1 MTVTSPDRISP
12 PPGRAAFRFIAWLG
26 QIHLILILLLPFCW
40 YPLLSHSAESSHGK
54 GGHGSVADTT
64 SAPHAHGAAGVGQW
78 EGSPE
83 GKAYSES
90 NHHLAGFFVL
100 LIGLSELRQSLVP
113 LQLVW
118 SRFLLPFAMLG
129 AGLFLMIWSD
139 HEAWPIGPRS
149 LLETLSGNYG
159 EMTQHKIFGVLLLGV
174 GAVELIRRT
183 GGLNEPLWKVPL
195 PALALVGG
203 LMLFMHAHGPH
214 PAAHTIMINHTVM
227 GALAIT
233 AGICKLLADR
243 TGSQAAIPA
252 YVGMPT
258 GGSHMLSAS
267 IRGRWSLA
275 WSSLILLIGLQLM
288 AYSE

>member
-1 MTVTSPDRISP
+1 MIETSPDRISAL
-12 PPGRAAFRFIAWLG
+12 PGRATFRCIAWLG
-26 QIHLILILLLPFCW
+26 QILLLLLTCW
-40 YPLLSHSAESSHGK
+40 FPLLSHSAESSHGK

-64 SAPHAHGAAGVGQW
+64 SAHQAHGSAGAGQW

-83 GKAYSES
+83 GKAYSEF
-90 NHHLAGFFVL
+90 NHHIAGFFVL

-113 LQLVW
+113 LQLLW
-118 SRFLLPFAMLG
+118 SRFLLPIAMLG

-139 HEAWPIGPRS
+139 HAAWPIGPLS
-149 LLETLSGNYG
+149 LLETLSGNHG

-174 GAVELIRRT
+174 GTVELIRRT
-183 GGLNEPLWKVPL
+183 GESNDTWLKVSL
-195 PALALVGG
+195 PALAIVGG
-203 LMLFMHAHGPH
+203 LMLFMHTHGPH
-214 PAAHTIMINHTVM
+214 PAAHTIVIHHAIM

-258 GGSHMLSAS
+258 GGTGIFSAS
-267 IRGRWSLA
+267 ACFRWSLA
-275 WSSLILLIGLQLM
+275 WSSLILVIGLQLLV
-288 AYSE
+288 YSE

>member
-1 MTVTSPDRISP
+1 MTVTSPDWISAL
-12 PPGRAAFRFIAWLG
+12 PGRAAFRFISCLG
-26 QIHLILILLLPFCW
+26 QILLILLTCCFPF
-40 YPLLSHSAESSHGK
+40 LSYSAESSHGK
-54 GGHGSVADTT
+54 GGHGLVADTT
-64 SAPHAHGAAGVGQW
+64 SAHHAPGSAEVGQW

-83 GKAYSES
+83 GKAYSEF

-113 LQLVW
+113 LQLLW
-118 SRFLLPFAMLG
+118 SRFLLPIAMLG

-139 HEAWPIGPRS
+139 HAAWPIGPLS
-149 LLETLSGNYG
+149 LLETLSGNHG

-174 GAVELIRRT
+174 GTVELIRRT
-183 GGLNEPLWKVPL
+183 GGLNDIWWKFLL
-195 PALALVGG
+195 PALAIVGG
-203 LMLFMHAHGPH
+203 LMLFLHTHGPH
-214 PAAHTIMINHTVM
+214 PAAYTIMIHHTIM

-243 TGSQAAIPA
+243 TGGQTAIPA

-258 GGSHMLSAS
+258 GGSHILSAS

-275 WSSLILLIGLQLM
+275 WSSLILVIGLQLLV
-288 AYSE
+288 YSE